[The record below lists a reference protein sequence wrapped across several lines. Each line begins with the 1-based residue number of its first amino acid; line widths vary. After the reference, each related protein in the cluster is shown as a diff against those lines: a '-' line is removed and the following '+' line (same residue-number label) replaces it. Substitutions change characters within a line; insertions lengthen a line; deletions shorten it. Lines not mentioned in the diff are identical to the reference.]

1 MMDKSAMMNKMGFR
15 CISVDV
21 ATFIFGI
28 FSAVI
33 SAIGILAFS
42 TFHLWFGDFSG
53 EKDFGQWLQDPDS
66 MPMHGD
72 AKYEKRRMIYMWIM
86 ILVFLWFLSCIVSF
100 IFSVFLCYGTHKRRP
115 AFVKAYLV
123 YGVVMTTLMM
133 AVACLYIWRGDVLNT
148 LIQLIICGLYS
159 LILLMVKRTYEI
171 IRTEHTCDSTPILTS
186 KPGMNI

>member
-1 MMDKSAMMNKMGFR
+1 MMDKSAMMRKMR
-15 CISVDV
+15 CCCISVDV
-21 ATFIFGI
+21 ATLIFGI

-42 TFHLWFGDFSG
+42 TFHLWFGAISE
-53 EKDFGQWLQDPDS
+53 EKDFKNWLRDPDS
-66 MPMHGD
+66 MPTHGD
-72 AKYEKRRMIYMWIM
+72 AKYEKSRMIYIWIM
-86 ILVFLWFLSCIVSF
+86 IFVFLWFLNCIVSF

-133 AVACLYIWRGDVLNT
+133 TVACYYIWRGDVVNT
-148 LIQLIICGLYS
+148 LIQLIYCGVYS

-171 IRTEHTCDSTPILTS
+171 IRAEHTCDSTQILTS
-186 KPGMNI
+186 KP

>member
-1 MMDKSAMMNKMGFR
+1 MMDKNAMMRKMKCT

-42 TFHLWFGDFSG
+42 TFHLWFGAFAED
-53 EKDFGQWLQDPDS
+53 KDFENWLRDPS
-66 MPMHGD
+66 SIPTHED
-72 AKYEKRRMIYMWIM
+72 AKHVKRRMIYMWIM
-86 ILVFLWFLSCIVSF
+86 IFVFLWFLSCIVSF

-115 AFVKAYLV
+115 AFVKAYLG
-123 YGVVMTTLMM
+123 YGVVMTTLML
-133 AVACLYIWRGDVLNT
+133 AVACFYIWRGDVVST
-148 LIQLIICGLYS
+148 LMQLIYCGFYS

-171 IRTEHTCDSTPILTS
+171 IRAEQTCESTQILTS